1 MPRTTRRTTRIF
13 CVSTLYG
20 AATLAAALD
29 AGLFEPTDR
38 RLLLVTN
45 NAVNPETT
53 PSVDA
58 MPGFARIRERF
69 DEVLSWNTAIS
80 PFHPG
85 AWGPRGDDIPL
96 WERYVRL
103 LWNLGDDEVHLAVES
118 IQVNPALALCQLFT
132 GAPVDAYA
140 DGLMSYGPTR
150 DKIDPLVGT
159 RVDRL
164 LHLDLVPGLT
174 PLLLT
179 EFGVPPVLVPS
190 EAFLK
195 VLSELVA
202 EEDELPSTGDRP
214 ALLLGQYLSALGII
228 GDAEEEALH
237 VDMVRGAVALG
248 HHRLVFKPHPVA
260 PARWSRLLEDEAAK
274 LGAEL
279 TLLDRPVLAEVA
291 YQRLRPVLV
300 VGCFSTALL
309 TAAGLYGLPVARV
322 GTGTVLAR
330 LTPYQN
336 SNRVPLT
343 IVDALLPDL
352 ADRAA
357 VETWAM
363 PSPERVE
370 ELSALLRAVGYAM
383 QPKIHPGLLGEAERY
398 LSTRLDPH
406 TWRYFKRRRLAALAL
421 PGAVP
426 NQLAFIP
433 RNATVR
439 RLARRAR
446 ALKRRRGAAGSG
458 T

>member
-1 MPRTTRRTTRIF
+1 MPRTTQIF
-13 CVSTLYG
+13 CASTLYG

-29 AGLFEPTDR
+29 AGLFEPADR

-45 NAVNPETT
+45 NATNPEIT

-58 MPGFARIRERF
+58 MPGFAQLRERF
-69 DEVLSWNTAIS
+69 DEVLSWNETIS
-80 PFHPG
+80 PFHPSG
-85 AWGPRGDDIPL
+85 WSPRENDIPM

-103 LWNLGDDEVHLAVES
+103 LWNLGDDEIQLAVES
-118 IQVNPALALCQLFT
+118 VQVNPALALCQLFT
-132 GAPVDAYA
+132 GAPVDVYA
-140 DGLMSYGPTR
+140 DGLISYGPTR

-159 RVDRL
+159 RVGRL

-179 EFGVPPVLVPS
+179 EFGVPSELVPS

-195 VLSELVA
+195 VLGELSEA
-202 EEDELPSTGDRP
+202 ETGLPATTADADDRP
-214 ALLLGQYLSALGII
+214 ALLLGQYLSALGILT
-228 GDAEEEALH
+228 DAEEEDLH
-237 VDMVRGAVALG
+237 LKMVRGAVALG
-248 HHRLVFKPHPVA
+248 HRRLVFKPHPVA
-260 PARWSRLLEDEAAK
+260 PARWSKLLEDEASK

-291 YQRLRPVLV
+291 FQRLRPALV
-300 VGCFSTALL
+300 VGCFSTGLF

-322 GTGTVLAR
+322 GTDTVLAH

-343 IVDALLPDL
+343 IVDALLPDIVD
-352 ADRAA
+352 AAA
-357 VETWAM
+357 VNAWAM
-363 PSPERVE
+363 PSRARVD
-370 ELSALLRAVGYAM
+370 ELAALLRAVGFAM
-383 QPKIHPGLLGEAERY
+383 QPKIYPGLRGPAEAY
-398 LSTRLDPH
+398 LTKHLNPH
-406 TWRYFKRRRLAALAL
+406 TWRYFKRKRLTSLAL

-426 NQLAFIP
+426 AQLSFIP

-446 ALKRRRGAAGSG
+446 ALKQVAGRK
-458 T
+458 